1 MSGSGWGCY
10 LSLSL
15 LLFIFFYFFWG
26 VIFVTNDLSFDC
38 FCLPPF
44 FVYVFPL
51 TVFLMSSLNQFIF
64 TLLASNLLST
74 PVIEQEKR
82 KIYV

>member
-1 MSGSGWGCY
+1 MIF
-10 LSLSL
+10 L
-15 LLFIFFYFFWG
+15 LT
-26 VIFVTNDLSFDC
+26 VSAS
-38 FCLPPF
+38 PF